1 MTTNRILMYGN
12 AMEPLVVAE
21 LEKQM
26 QSLPSELAESI
37 NLSEAI
43 AYALNRLPPLY
54 STSEQGW
61 YWQQQRA
68 QETFADLITKAVGWG
83 LAAVQ
88 RQPERANI
96 SPLGFKP
103 LTVMGE
109 PIQKVAV
116 CANKSPVNLEFAKSQ
131 RALTLTT

>member
-1 MTTNRILMYGN
+1 MTTNQILMYGN

-54 STSEQGW
+54 STTEQGW

-68 QETFADLITKAVGWG
+68 QETFADLIIKAVGWG

-88 RQPERANI
+88 RKPSRANI
-96 SPLGFKP
+96 SPLRFKP
-103 LTVMGE
+103 PTVMSE
-109 PIQKVAV
+109 SLQKVAV
-116 CANKSPVNLEFAKSQ
+116 FVDKSPANLEFTKSQ
-131 RALTLTT
+131 RVLTSTT